1 MKIFASNEGRD
12 RDIFLVMA
20 GPRKLKKPKQPGK
33 NAVFGPDRK
42 EARRQAVEPDV
53 KSTDAFG
60 TGPVANPKCA
70 LPESVRIVVIDDHPL
85 FRHGLI
91 QLLNSDDGFAVC
103 GEASSA
109 GEGMDVIRKVT
120 PHLVIADL
128 GLRGTNGIELTK
140 MIVAEFPRIPV
151 LILSMHDESLY
162 AVRSLRAGA
171 RGYVT
176 KQEALGSV
184 LEAVRGVM
192 DGQTYLS
199 PRMASQVISKVV
211 VNRVAPDEEITDRL
225 SDRELEVLE
234 MIGGGKEIKA
244 IARVLNLSP
253 KTVETHRTHIKEK
266 LNLENAR
273 QVARFAV
280 QWVAE
285 RGV

>member
-1 MKIFASNEGRD
+1 
-12 RDIFLVMA
+12 MA
-20 GPRKLKKPKQPGK
+20 TGPKLKAPKPGGVKKPTS
-33 NAVFGPDRK
+33 APDAK
-42 EARRQAVEPDV
+42 EARRQAIEPDV
-53 KSTDAFG
+53 KSTG
-60 TGPVANPKCA
+60 GLGSGPVANPKCA
-70 LPESVRIVVIDDHPL
+70 LPESIRIVVIDDHPL

-103 GEASSA
+103 GEANSA
-109 GEGMDVIRKVT
+109 GEGMDVIRQVK

-128 GLRGTNGIELTK
+128 GLKGTNGIELTK
-140 MIVAEFPRIPV
+140 MILAELPQLPV

-184 LEAVRGVM
+184 LEAVREVM
-192 DGQTYLS
+192 DGRTYLS
-199 PRMASQVISKVV
+199 PKMASQVITKVV

-234 MIGGGKEIKA
+234 LIGAGKEIKA
-244 IARVLNLSP
+244 IAKALNLSP

-285 RGV
+285 RSV

>member
-1 MKIFASNEGRD
+1 MPATTMIKRPKRPAHGQPPVARPEPARRRADGRD
-12 RDIFLVMA
+12 LKSAVA
-20 GPRKLKKPKQPGK
+20 G
-33 NAVFGPDRK
+33 
-42 EARRQAVEPDV
+42 
-53 KSTDAFG
+53 SG
-60 TGPVANPKCA
+60 TGSAVQPKRA
-70 LPESVRIVVIDDHPL
+70 AAAPVRIVVVDDHPL

-91 QLLNSDDGFAVC
+91 QLLNSDDSFSVC

-109 GEGMDVIRKVT
+109 EEAVDVVRKAK

-128 GLRGTNGIELTK
+128 GLKGPNGIELTK
-140 MIVAEFPRIPV
+140 SIVAEFPRMPV

-184 LEAVRGVM
+184 LEAVRHVM
-192 DGQTYLS
+192 EGQTYLS
-199 PRMASQVISKVV
+199 PKMASQVISKVV
-211 VNRVAPDEEITDRL
+211 VNRLAPDEEITDRL

-234 MIGGGKEIKA
+234 MIGAGKEVKT
-244 IARVLNLSP
+244 IAQALHLSA

-285 RGV
+285 RTG

>member
-1 MKIFASNEGRD
+1 VAMKMPA
-12 RDIFLVMA
+12 
-20 GPRKLKKPKQPGK
+20 KLEMPKPSRSGK
-33 NAVFGPDRK
+33 NKPTARPDAK
-42 EARRQAVEPDV
+42 EARRQAIEPDV
-53 KSTDAFG
+53 KSTAG
-60 TGPVANPKCA
+60 LGSGPVANQKCA
-70 LPESVRIVVIDDHPL
+70 LPESIKIVVIDDHPL

-103 GEASSA
+103 GEGSSA
-109 GEGMDVIRKVT
+109 GEGMDVIRKVK
-120 PHLVIADL
+120 PHLIIADL
-128 GLRGTNGIELTK
+128 GLKGTNGIELTK
-140 MIVAEFPRIPV
+140 MIMAEFPALPV

-184 LEAVRGVM
+184 LEAVREVM
-192 DGQTYLS
+192 DGRTYLS
-199 PRMASQVISKVV
+199 PKMASQVISKVV
-211 VNRVAPDEEITDRL
+211 VNRIAPDEEITDRL

-234 MIGGGKEIKA
+234 LIGAGKEVKA
-244 IARVLNLSP
+244 IAKALNLSP

-266 LNLENAR
+266 LNLQNAR

-285 RGV
+285 RAM

>member
-1 MKIFASNEGRD
+1 VTGCGR
-12 RDIFLVMA
+12 V
-20 GPRKLKKPKQPGK
+20 
-33 NAVFGPDRK
+33 
-42 EARRQAVEPDV
+42 
-53 KSTDAFG
+53 
-60 TGPVANPKCA
+60 
-70 LPESVRIVVIDDHPL
+70 
-85 FRHGLI
+85 
-91 QLLNSDDGFAVC
+91 
-103 GEASSA
+103 SSA
-109 GEGMDVIRKVT
+109 GEAMDVIRKVK

-128 GLRGTNGIELTK
+128 GLKGTNGIELTK
-140 MIVAEFPRIPV
+140 MIVAEFPRMPV

-184 LEAVRGVM
+184 LEAVRAVM
-192 DGQTYLS
+192 DGHTYLS
-199 PRMASQVISKVV
+199 PKMASQVISKVV

-234 MIGGGKEIKA
+234 MIGAGKEIKA
-244 IARVLNLSP
+244 IAKALNLSP

-266 LNLENAR
+266 LNLQNAR

-285 RGV
+285 RNI

>member
-1 MKIFASNEGRD
+1 MGLARDVYLNMAS
-12 RDIFLVMA
+12 
-20 GPRKLKKPKQPGK
+20 RKLKQSRPPGK
-33 NAVFGPDRK
+33 NATLGPDAK

-53 KSTDAFG
+53 KSTSGLG
-60 TGPVANPKCA
+60 TGLVANPKCA
-70 LPESVRIVVIDDHPL
+70 LPESVRIVVVDDHPL

-91 QLLNSDDGFAVC
+91 QLLNSDDGFSVC

-109 GEGMDVIRKVT
+109 GEGMDVIRKVK

-128 GLRGTNGIELTK
+128 GLKGTNGIELTK
-140 MIVAEFPRIPV
+140 MIVAEFPHIPV

-184 LEAVRGVM
+184 LEAVRAVM
-192 DGQTYLS
+192 DGHTYLS
-199 PRMASQVISKVV
+199 PKMASQVISKVV

-234 MIGGGKEIKA
+234 MIGGGKEVKA
-244 IARVLNLSP
+244 IAKALNLSP
-253 KTVETHRTHIKEK
+253 KTIETHRTHIKEK
-266 LNLENAR
+266 LNLQNAR

-285 RGV
+285 RAG

>member
-1 MKIFASNEGRD
+1 
-12 RDIFLVMA
+12 MA
-20 GPRKLKKPKQPGK
+20 TPQKLKSSKTPGK
-33 NAVFGPDRK
+33 NATSGPNAK
-42 EARRQAVEPDV
+42 EARRQAIEPDV
-53 KSTDAFG
+53 KSTAG
-60 TGPVANPKCA
+60 LSSGPVANPKCA
-70 LPESVRIVVIDDHPL
+70 LPESVKIVVVDDHPL

-109 GEGMDVIRKVT
+109 GEGMDVIRKVK

-128 GLRGTNGIELTK
+128 GLKGTNGIEFTK
-140 MIVAEFPRIPV
+140 MVVAEFPTLPV

-184 LEAVRGVM
+184 LEAVREVM
-192 DGQTYLS
+192 DGRTYLS
-199 PRMASQVISKVV
+199 PKMASQVISKVV

-234 MIGGGKEIKA
+234 MIGAGKEVKA
-244 IARVLNLSP
+244 IAKALNLSP
-253 KTVETHRTHIKEK
+253 KTVETHRSHIKEK

-285 RGV
+285 RSV

>member
-1 MKIFASNEGRD
+1 
-12 RDIFLVMA
+12 MA
-20 GPRKLKKPKQPGK
+20 TSKKKLKQPKKPGA
-33 NAVFGPDRK
+33 NATSGPDAK
-42 EARRQAVEPDV
+42 EVRRQAMQPDV
-53 KSTDAFG
+53 KSTAGLG

-70 LPESVRIVVIDDHPL
+70 LPESVRIVVVDDHPL

-109 GEGMDVIRKVT
+109 GEGMDVIRKMK

-128 GLRGTNGIELTK
+128 GLKGTNGIELTK

-151 LILSMHDESLY
+151 LVLSMHDESLY

-184 LEAVRGVM
+184 LEAVREVM
-192 DGQTYLS
+192 DGHTYLS
-199 PRMASQVISKVV
+199 PKMASQVISKVV
-211 VNRVAPDEEITDRL
+211 VNRIAPEEEITDRL

-234 MIGGGKEIKA
+234 MIGSGKEVKA
-244 IARVLNLSP
+244 IAKALHLSP
-253 KTVETHRTHIKEK
+253 KTIETHRSHIKEK
-266 LNLENAR
+266 LKLENAR
-273 QVARFAV
+273 QVARFAT

-285 RGV
+285 RSI

>member
-1 MKIFASNEGRD
+1 MKMPTKPEIPKP
-12 RDIFLVMA
+12 
-20 GPRKLKKPKQPGK
+20 PRSAKKKPTSG
-33 NAVFGPDRK
+33 AEAK
-42 EARRQAVEPDV
+42 EARRQAIEPDV
-53 KSTDAFG
+53 KSTGALS

-70 LPESVRIVVIDDHPL
+70 LPESIRIVVVDDHPL

-91 QLLNSDDGFAVC
+91 QLLNSDDDFAVC
-103 GEASSA
+103 GEAGSA
-109 GEGMDVIRKVT
+109 SEGMDVIRKVK

-128 GLRGTNGIELTK
+128 GLKGTNGIELTK

-151 LILSMHDESLY
+151 MILSMHDESLY

-184 LEAVRGVM
+184 LEAVREVM
-192 DGQTYLS
+192 DGRTYLS
-199 PRMASQVISKVV
+199 PKMASQVISKVV

-234 MIGGGKEIKA
+234 MIGAGKEIKA
-244 IARVLNLSP
+244 IAKALNLSP

-285 RGV
+285 RSV

>member
-1 MKIFASNEGRD
+1 MAVAAKTKEPKTVPPKRAS
-12 RDIFLVMA
+12 A
-20 GPRKLKKPKQPGK
+20 
-33 NAVFGPDRK
+33 
-42 EARRQAVEPDV
+42 ARADSNGNRASVE
-53 KSTDAFG
+53 
-60 TGPVANPKCA
+60 
-70 LPESVRIVVIDDHPL
+70 EIRIVVVDDHPL

-91 QLLNSDDGFAVC
+91 QLLDSDDGFAVC

-109 GEGMDVIRKVT
+109 GEALEVIRKSK

-128 GLRGTNGIELTK
+128 GLQGPNGIELTK
-140 MIVAEFPRIPV
+140 SIVVEFPRLPV

-184 LEAVRGVM
+184 IEAVRQVM

-199 PRMASQVISKVV
+199 PKMASQVISKMLINPVSS
-211 VNRVAPDEEITDRL
+211 AEEITDRL

-234 MIGGGKEIKA
+234 LIGVGKEVKM
-244 IARVLNLSP
+244 IAQALHLSP
-253 KTVETHRTHIKEK
+253 KTVETHRSHIKEK
-266 LNLENAR
+266 LNLQNAR

-285 RGV
+285 RAV

>member
-1 MKIFASNEGRD
+1 MPT
-12 RDIFLVMA
+12 
-20 GPRKLKKPKQPGK
+20 GPKPKLKPAKLPARNK
-33 NAVFGPDRK
+33 NPISGPDRK

-53 KSTDAFG
+53 KSTGALSS
-60 TGPVANPKCA
+60 GPVANPKCE
-70 LPESVRIVVIDDHPL
+70 LPQSIRIVVVDDHPL

-91 QLLNSDDGFAVC
+91 QLLNSDDDFSVC

-109 GEGMDVIRKVT
+109 GEAMDVIRKVK

-128 GLRGTNGIELTK
+128 GLKGTNGIELTK
-140 MIVAEFPRIPV
+140 MILAEFPTLPV

-184 LEAVRGVM
+184 LEAVREVM
-192 DGQTYLS
+192 DGRTYLS
-199 PRMASQVISKVV
+199 PKMASQVISKVV

-234 MIGGGKEIKA
+234 LIGAGKEVKA
-244 IARVLNLSP
+244 IAKSLNLSP

-266 LNLENAR
+266 LNLQNAR

-285 RGV
+285 RSV

>member
-1 MKIFASNEGRD
+1 MRARD
-12 RDIFLVMA
+12 DVIKM
-20 GPRKLKKPKQPGK
+20 PTKLEPPKHPGSARKKPTSGPAAQEARGQAIQPG
-33 NAVFGPDRK
+33 
-42 EARRQAVEPDV
+42 V
-53 KSTDAFG
+53 KSTAGLG

-70 LPESVRIVVIDDHPL
+70 LPESVRIVVVDDHPL

-109 GEGMDVIRKVT
+109 GEGMDVIRKVK
-120 PHLVIADL
+120 PNLVIADL
-128 GLRGTNGIELTK
+128 GLKGTNGIELTK

-151 LILSMHDESLY
+151 MILSMHDESLY

-192 DGQTYLS
+192 DGNTYLS
-199 PRMASQVISKVV
+199 PKMASQVISKVV

-234 MIGGGKEIKA
+234 MIGAGKEIKT
-244 IARVLNLSP
+244 IAKTLNLSP

-266 LNLENAR
+266 LNLQNAR
-273 QVARFAV
+273 QVARFAI

-285 RGV
+285 RAI

>member
-1 MKIFASNEGRD
+1 MR
-12 RDIFLVMA
+12 A
-20 GPRKLKKPKQPGK
+20 GKLKQPKPPRRAKK
-33 NAVFGPDRK
+33 ATSGPDAR
-42 EARRQAVEPDV
+42 EARRQAIAPEV
-53 KSTDAFG
+53 KSTAGLG

-70 LPESVRIVVIDDHPL
+70 LPESVRIVVVDDHPL

-91 QLLNSDDGFAVC
+91 QLLNSDDGFSVC

-109 GEGMDVIRKVT
+109 GEAMDVIRKVK

-128 GLRGTNGIELTK
+128 GLKGTNGIELTK
-140 MIVAEFPRIPV
+140 MIVAEFPRLPV

-176 KQEALGSV
+176 KEEALGSV
-184 LEAVRGVM
+184 LEAVREVM
-192 DGQTYLS
+192 NGHTYLS
-199 PRMASQVISKVV
+199 PKMASQVISKVV
-211 VNRVAPDEEITDRL
+211 VNRVAPEEELTDRL

-234 MIGGGKEIKA
+234 MIGAGKEIKA
-244 IARVLNLSP
+244 IATTLHLSP

-266 LNLENAR
+266 LNLQNAR
-273 QVARFAV
+273 QVARFAQ

-285 RGV
+285 RSI

>member
-1 MKIFASNEGRD
+1 MT
-12 RDIFLVMA
+12 MA
-20 GPRKLKKPKQPGK
+20 VPRKLKSPKRPGK
-33 NAVFGPDRK
+33 DATAGPDRK
-42 EARRQAVEPDV
+42 EVRRQAIEPDV
-53 KSTDAFG
+53 KSTAGLG
-60 TGPVANPKCA
+60 TGPVANPKSA
-70 LPESVRIVVIDDHPL
+70 LPESIRIVVVDDHPL

-91 QLLNSDDGFAVC
+91 QLLNSDDDFAVC

-109 GEGMDVIRKVT
+109 GEGMDVIRKVK

-128 GLRGTNGIELTK
+128 GLKGTNGIELTK
-140 MIVAEFPRIPV
+140 MIVAEFPVLPV

-162 AVRSLRAGA
+162 TVRSLRAGA

-184 LEAVRGVM
+184 LEAVREVM
-192 DGQTYLS
+192 DGRTYLS
-199 PRMASQVISKVV
+199 PKMASQVISKVV
-211 VNRVAPDEEITDRL
+211 VNRIAPDEEITDRL

-234 MIGGGKEIKA
+234 MIGAGKEVKGIAKA
-244 IARVLNLSP
+244 LNLSP

-266 LNLENAR
+266 LNLQNAR

-285 RGV
+285 RSV

>member
-1 MKIFASNEGRD
+1 MPARS
-12 RDIFLVMA
+12 
-20 GPRKLKKPKQPGK
+20 KLKQPVRPRSKKKP
-33 NAVFGPDRK
+33 ASGPSAK
-42 EARRQAVEPDV
+42 EARRLAVEPDV
-53 KSTDAFG
+53 KSTGALG
-60 TGPVANPKCA
+60 SGPVANPKCA
-70 LPESVRIVVIDDHPL
+70 LPESIRIVVVDDHPL

-109 GEGMDVIRKVT
+109 GEGMEVIRKT
-120 PHLVIADL
+120 KPHLVIADL
-128 GLRGTNGIELTK
+128 GLKGTNGIELTK

-184 LEAVRGVM
+184 LEAVREVM
-192 DGQTYLS
+192 DGHTYLS
-199 PRMASQVISKVV
+199 PKMASQVISKVV

-234 MIGGGKEIKA
+234 LIGAGKEVKA
-244 IARVLNLSP
+244 IAKALHLSP

-285 RGV
+285 RAI